1 MTDRFPF
8 VPPAPRPD
16 FIVDPGVPTPAP
28 GVVSGQ
34 HFALVRI
41 QDFPAFSIAPGVV
54 GKTAALERFQFFH
67 ASIPE
72 CHPMARCVRN
82 REGTL

>member
-8 VPPAPRPD
+8 VLPAPRPD
-16 FIVDPGVPTPAP
+16 FIVDPGVPAPAP

-34 HFALVRI
+34 AFTPVCVPYS
-41 QDFPAFSIAPGVV
+41 PAISMHSAVV
-54 GKTAALERFQFFH
+54 GKTVALELFQLFH

-72 CHPMARCVRN
+72 CHPLALRVTNER
-82 REGTL
+82 TAS